1 MYGSL
6 SNKTKTNVP
15 KLLIMSEIVLSCISS
30 CKDQGYSPP
39 SSTREIISSDAQL
52 FSVVTQAQ
60 PFTSYSLF
68 PDVDSVTSGTLNG
81 SNAHRPIVRVS
92 MNATAL
98 GSLRADTL
106 PAGTAFPDGSII
118 FKQIT
123 SGGQTSLY
131 AIIYKDKNNPLA
143 GNGWLW
149 AEFLPDGTPFISLT
163 RKGANCTGCHSL
175 EQGPHHDFVRTF
187 ERQGS
192 ASSVIASRHC
202 LDYLCSK

>member
-1 MYGSL
+1 MYSSL
-6 SNKTKTNVP
+6 SNKTKPNVS
-15 KLLIMSEIVLSCISS
+15 KLLIVSGIVLSCISS
-30 CKDQGYSPP
+30 CKDQGDPPP
-39 SSTREIISSDAQL
+39 SLTREIISSDAQL
-52 FSVVTQAQ
+52 FSVVTQVQ

-81 SNAHRPIVRVS
+81 SAAHRPLVRVS

-98 GSLRADTL
+98 GALRADTL
-106 PAGTAFPDGSII
+106 PAGASFPDGSII
-118 FKQIT
+118 FKQIM

-131 AIIYKDKNNPLA
+131 AILYKDKNNPLA

-175 EQGPHHDFVRTF
+175 EQGPRHDFVRTF
-187 ERQGS
+187 ERQ
-192 ASSVIASRHC
+192 R
-202 LDYLCSK
+202 